1 MIKVRCID
9 ELKIGQNICG
19 FYQSIF
25 KEKKISKNGD
35 YYIDLLLKDSTG
47 QINAK
52 IWKFCNFYDKAFSEG
67 DLVAV
72 KGTVKKYRKNLFLEI
87 QNISFLQ
94 PNRYQKYGF
103 QETAILPSIE
113 ISVNMIFNKISKDI
127 SNLSSPYRELLC
139 SIYDSYQDQI
149 KAFPDDL
156 SSIHYG
162 KQGALILKIY
172 NALRITKSIYK
183 NKFLND
189 RDVIISG
196 VLLKY
201 IGRIKQYKQDI
212 TFSLSEIGKNENC
225 FILGR
230 DIIKNFSNKSNK
242 ISKTIVMELIDI
254 VLYEHNSTHLKK
266 EENNKGAIVCMIFEL
281 ERAFSANQSKVY

>member
-1 MIKVRCID
+1 MIKVRSIG
-9 ELKIGQNICG
+9 ELKIGQNIFG

-35 YYIDLLLKDSTG
+35 YYIDLSLRDSTG

-52 IWKFCNFYDKAFSEG
+52 IWKFCDFYDKAFIEG

-87 QNISFLQ
+87 ENISLLE

-103 QETAILPSIE
+103 KKADIIPSISP
-113 ISVNMIFNKISKDI
+113 SVNMIFNKVLKDI
-127 SNLSSPYRELLC
+127 SSLDSPYKELLFN
-139 SIYDSYQDQI
+139 IYDSYQDKI
-149 KAFPDDL
+149 KNFPDDI
-156 SSIHYG
+156 SSSNYG
-162 KQGALILKIY
+162 KQGSLILKIY

-189 RDVIISG
+189 KNLIISG

-201 IGRIKQYKQDI
+201 IGRIKQYNQNI
-212 TFSLSEIGKNENC
+212 TFSISKIGKNENC

-230 DIIKNFSNKSNK
+230 DIIRNFSNKNNK
-242 ISKTIVMELIDI
+242 MSKSIAVELVDI
-254 VLYEHNSTHLKK
+254 VLYEYKNTDFYK
-266 EENNKGAIVCMIFEL
+266 EKNNKGAIVCMIFEL

>member
-1 MIKVRCID
+1 MIKVTCID

-52 IWKFCNFYDKAFSEG
+52 IWKFCDFYDKAFIEG

-72 KGTVKKYRKNLFLEI
+72 KGIVKKYRKNLFLEI
-87 QNISFLQ
+87 QNISLLE

-103 QETAILPSIE
+103 QETDILCSIE
-113 ISVNMIFNKISKDI
+113 VSVNMIFNKVLKDI
-127 SNLSSPYRELLC
+127 SGLSSPYKELLF
-139 SIYDSYQDQI
+139 SIYDSYQDKI
-149 KAFPDDL
+149 KTFPDEI
-156 SSIHYG
+156 SSIYYG
-162 KQGALILKIY
+162 KRGSLILKIY

-189 RDVIISG
+189 QDIIISG
-196 VLLKY
+196 ILLKY
-201 IGRIKQYKQDI
+201 IGRIKQYNQDV
-212 TFSLSEIGKNENC
+212 TFSLSKIGKNENC

-230 DIIKNFSNKSNK
+230 DIIKNFSNKTNK
-242 ISKTIVMELIDI
+242 ISKSIVMELIDI
-254 VLYEHNSTHLKK
+254 VLYDHKSTDFQKQ
-266 EENNKGAIVCMIFEL
+266 ENNKGAIVCMIFEL